1 MKYGLMSYAY
11 TTNLGNEIQ
20 SIAARRFL
28 PEIDYYIDHEKLNL
42 FNSPDKVKMIMNGW
56 YLDCLKSWPP
66 SKSIDPLLISM
77 HFNTSFNNTKDIIN
91 TKESREFFETYGPV
105 GCRDYATLDLL
116 KQLDI
121 DAYYSGCLTLTLE
134 NNQKKESDYKY
145 IVVNSTKSNEIIE
158 FLKTK
163 TNMDIYDLNQES
175 IWSFDRKYLDKMPTS
190 YKLTSFYNIEEKF
203 FIGENILDLYEN
215 ATCVITDRL
224 HCAFP
229 CLALKTPV
237 LFIDTERFAP
247 ERLKGIKEL
256 VLKSSLDEY
265 KNDFKIFNVEKP
277 PKNPENYKKI
287 RKSLIKKTKEFTGYI
302 RDSYS
307 SNFSKEYTFNNQLYL
322 LTKTA
327 LQSRDY
333 MKGVIRLSKRYES
346 KISKLQKEKK
356 ENTEKLKEYESLI
369 ASKDKIINQQ
379 KKHIEEME
387 KSSSWKLTKPLRDL
401 KIGLKK

>member
-28 PEIDYYIDHEKLNL
+28 PKIDYYIDHEKLNL

-66 SKSIDPLLISM
+66 TDSIDPLLISM

-91 TKESREFFETYGPV
+91 TKESREFFESYGPV

-134 NNQKKESDYKY
+134 NKQKKESDYKY

-237 LFIDTERFAP
+237 LFIDAERFAP

-256 VLKSSLDEY
+256 VLKASLDEY
-265 KNDFKIFNVEKP
+265 KNNFDIFNVEKP

-287 RKSLIKKTKEFTGYI
+287 RKSLIKKTKEFTGHI

-307 SNFSKEYTFNNQLYL
+307 SNYSNEYTFNNQLYL

-356 ENTEKLKEYESLI
+356 ENNEKLKEYESLI

-387 KSSSWKLTKPLRDL
+387 KSSSWKFTKPLRDL
-401 KIGLKK
+401 KSGLKK